1 MKLSVFLIPVFAGF
15 CLSCAGQD
23 TGPQGRPDMDF
34 GTVTP
39 STFAPVVYSIDST
52 ANAVVLFDHGEVNFD
67 PSYANSRAFSYI
79 LERHT
84 RIRLLN
90 KNAFNLANFTLSTLR
105 KSSMNPPYIESFKG
119 ATYNL
124 EDGKLVVTKVDKSNI
139 FKDQNGEFNQEKVVF
154 PNVKEG
160 SVIEYIIRIVYT
172 GAFIPP
178 WTFQGGY
185 PVLWS
190 EYDVTVP
197 TLYDYAVKHQGY
209 QKYVVDSTVFSS
221 AEFPVSFNAFIGTWS
236 GQTIRRIWALQ
247 NIPALERPEPYTTT
261 LANHLSLISFQLSA
275 IRMNGYNK
283 TYRSNW
289 NELVDELSKMD
300 KFGSPLTDRN
310 HWVDDELKNITTG
323 LPASQRSLAKIY
335 AYVRDHFD
343 CSNKESIYMTQPLK
357 KVWEDKRGNVA
368 DLNLL
373 LTVLCRHAGF
383 EASPVIL
390 STRTH
395 GLAVDDYPL
404 LNDYNYVICRV
415 SADGN
420 TYLLDASKP
429 YLGFGQLPEI
439 CYNGWARVIDNTLD
453 KLPLFS
459 DSVTEK
465 RTTQLILANT
475 DSGYAG
481 TYTRRAG
488 IFESMD
494 LRQRMKR
501 ETPDQFFQSLEKTMA
516 DYKQMGS
523 YGFDSLASPDQP
535 VSWHYTMKYN
545 FTRKT
550 IYFNPILHERF
561 NNNPFNAAIRHYPV
575 EMPFCIDNTYMLNME
590 VPKGYS
596 VDQLPK
602 STSVKLEDSTGLFT
616 YDIRSDGKM
625 IRFRTRL
632 QIRKAYYSLDEYQ
645 GLRDFF
651 SFIVG
656 KEQEPIVLKKID

>member
-1 MKLSVFLIPVFAGF
+1 MKISVFLIPVFVGF
-15 CLSCAGQD
+15 CLACAGQD
-23 TGPQGRPDMDF
+23 TSSQGRPDMDF

-52 ANAVVLFDHGEVNFD
+52 ANAVILFDHGEVNFE
-67 PSYANSRAFSYI
+67 PSYAGSHQFSYI

-105 KSSMNPPYIESFKG
+105 KSSMNPPSIESFKG

-124 EDGKLVVTKVDKSNI
+124 EDGRLMVTKVDKSNI

-154 PNVKEG
+154 PNVKGG
-160 SVIEYIIRIVYT
+160 SVIEYSIRIVYT

-178 WTFQGGY
+178 WTFQGSY

-209 QKYVVDSTVFSS
+209 QKYVVDSTVFST
-221 AEFPVSFNAFIGTWS
+221 AEFPVSFNGFIGTWS

-300 KFGSPLTDRN
+300 KFGSPLADRN
-310 HWVDDELKNITTG
+310 RWVDDELKNITAAAPQG
-323 LPASQRSLAKIY
+323 SLAKIY

-343 CSNKESIYMTQPLK
+343 CSNKESIYMTQPIK

-368 DLNLL
+368 DINLL
-373 LTVLCRHAGF
+373 LIVLYRHAGF

-415 SADGN
+415 RADGN

-439 CYNGWARVIDNTLD
+439 CYNGWARAIDNTLD
-453 KLPLFS
+453 KVPLFS
-459 DSVTEK
+459 DSVTER
-465 RTTQLILANT
+465 RTTLLTLANT

-481 TYTRRAG
+481 TYMRRAG

-550 IYFNPILHERF
+550 IYFNPTLHERF
-561 NNNPFNAAIRHYPV
+561 NNNPFNAVIRHYPV
-575 EMPFCIDNTYMLNME
+575 EMPFCIDNTYVLNME

-602 STSVKLEDSTGLFT
+602 SASVKLEDSTGLFT
-616 YDIRSDGKM
+616 YDIQSDGKM
-625 IRFRTRL
+625 IQFRTRL
-632 QIRKAYYSLDEYQ
+632 QIRKAFYGLDEYQ

-656 KEQEPIVLKKID
+656 KEKEPIVFKKIN